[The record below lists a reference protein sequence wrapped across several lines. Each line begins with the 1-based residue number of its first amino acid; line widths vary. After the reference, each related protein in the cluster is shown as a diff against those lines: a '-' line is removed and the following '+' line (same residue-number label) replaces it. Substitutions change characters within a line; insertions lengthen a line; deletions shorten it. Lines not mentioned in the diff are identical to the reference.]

1 MGTVTIRNNKEM
13 DLVNSYMGSL
23 VHLTDRMKVELIN
36 RLSASLLSEKKG
48 DTPSVGLEVFS
59 EFQGSWGG
67 AITLK

>member
-1 MGTVTIRNNKEM
+1 M
-13 DLVNSYMGSL
+13 SSL
-23 VHLTDRMKVELIN
+23 VHLTDRMKAELIN
-36 RLSASLLSEKKG
+36 RLSASLLSEKKE